1 MTNQLSEFEQELFT
15 ILTEGPF
22 FEFDGDISQ
31 ITPAICRNAIQK
43 HEHTFEWDDTSIRQN
58 LSNSAL
64 PSFLASAIMTAWNQ
78 VDWDRMCDRV
88 RDDLLGHTES

>member
-1 MTNQLSEFEQELFT
+1 MTNQFEQELFT

-22 FEFDGDISQ
+22 FDFDGDVSQ
-31 ITPAICRNAIQK
+31 ITPADCRNAIQ
-43 HEHTFEWDDTSIRQN
+43 HEHTFDWDDTSIRQN

-88 RDDLLGHTES
+88 RDDLLGHNDF